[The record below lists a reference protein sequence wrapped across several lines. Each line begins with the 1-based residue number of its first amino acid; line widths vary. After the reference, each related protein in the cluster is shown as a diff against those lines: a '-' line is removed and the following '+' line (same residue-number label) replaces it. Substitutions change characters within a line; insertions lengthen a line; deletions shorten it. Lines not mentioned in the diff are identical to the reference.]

1 MAQEKVLA
9 RAVIHKVITKKDLMK
24 TNEFWIEVIENMLY
38 ELRIKEKNEINFVKD
53 FLKLKNELVQQIG
66 SELIEAMVK
75 NNDGIIIKKPELVK
89 ILEKFGYKDKP
100 PF

>member
-1 MAQEKVLA
+1 MAQEKVLT

-24 TNEFWIEVIENMLY
+24 TNEFWIEAIENMLY
-38 ELRIKEKNEINFVKD
+38 ELRIKEMTERNFVKD
-53 FLKLKNELVQQIG
+53 FLNLKNELVQQIG
-66 SELIEAMVK
+66 SEIIESMVK
-75 NNDGIIIKKPELVK
+75 IPDGIIIKKPELVK